1 MRALKL
7 PDRIIIFALTLA
19 LVLMTG
25 CSTMSVHRARSHSS
39 LTRELN
45 ELQPGILE
53 GYLSRDQLP
62 NSLVI
67 LPQPPVEGS
76 AAWSLDMEL
85 AKEYLDME
93 NEERKELARA
103 DAELHF
109 PEATEAFNRVL
120 NLDITEENTP
130 LVYLILRRSLTDAAL
145 STYQAKNQY
154 KRPRP
159 FMINGGPTC
168 TPDVEE
174 YLREDGSYPSGH
186 AAIGWTWALILAEL
200 FPEQADIIMVRGQE
214 FGISRNICNV
224 HWHSDV
230 VAGRTMGASVVARLH
245 ANDDFRMDMIAARAE
260 IQKIRKKE
268 Q

>member
-1 MRALKL
+1 METLKL
-7 PDRIIIFALTLA
+7 QKRILIFSLTFA
-19 LVLMTG
+19 LVLMSG
-25 CSTMSVHRARSHSS
+25 CNNMSIHRARSHSS
-39 LTRELN
+39 LTKELN

-62 NSLVI
+62 NSLII
-67 LPQPPVEGS
+67 LPQPPAEGS
-76 AAWSLDMEL
+76 AEWTLDMEL
-85 AKEYLDME
+85 AKKYLEME
-93 NEERKELARA
+93 DEDRKELAKA

-120 NLDITEENTP
+120 NMDITEEKTP
-130 LVYLILRRSLTDAAL
+130 LVYVILRRSLTDAAL

-159 FMINGGPTC
+159 FMVIGGPTC

-186 AAIGWTWALILAEL
+186 TAIGWTWALILAEL
-200 FPEQADIIMVRGQE
+200 FPEQADIIMVRGEE
-214 FGISRNICNV
+214 FGTSRNICNV

-230 VAGRTMGASVVARLH
+230 VAGRMMGASVVARLH
-245 ANDDFRMDMIAARAE
+245 ANDDFMMDMIAARAE
-260 IQKIRKKE
+260 IQKIRKKG

>member
-1 MRALKL
+1 MRTLKL
-7 PDRIIIFALTLA
+7 QKRVIIFSLTVA
-19 LVLMTG
+19 LVLMSG
-25 CSTMSVHRARSHSS
+25 CSNMSIHRAKAHSS
-39 LTRELN
+39 LTKELE
-45 ELQPGILE
+45 ELQSGILE

-62 NSLVI
+62 NSLII
-67 LPQPPVEGS
+67 LPQPPAEGS
-76 AAWSLDMEL
+76 AEWTLDQEL
-85 AKEYLDME
+85 AREYLDMK
-93 NEERKELARA
+93 NEDRREMASQ

-120 NLDITEENTP
+120 KTDITEETTP
-130 LVYLILRRSLTDAAL
+130 MVYMILRRSLTDAAL

-168 TPDVEE
+168 TPESEE
-174 YLREDGSYPSGH
+174 YLKEDGSYPSGH
-186 AAIGWTWALILAEL
+186 TAIGWTWALILAEL

-230 VAGRTMGASVVARLH
+230 VAGRMMGAAVVARLH
-245 ANDDFRMDMIAARAE
+245 TNEDFLMDMLVAKAE
-260 IQKIRKKE
+260 IQKISKTG

>member
-1 MRALKL
+1 MRTLKL
-7 PDRIIIFALTLA
+7 QKRVSIFSLTVALI
-19 LVLMTG
+19 LMSG
-25 CSTMSVHRARSHSS
+25 CNNMSIHRAISHSS
-39 LTRELN
+39 LTKELN

-62 NSLVI
+62 NSLII

-76 AAWSLDMEL
+76 AEWTLDMEL
-85 AKEYLDME
+85 AKEYLEME
-93 NEERKELARA
+93 DEDRKELARA
-103 DAELHF
+103 DAELNF

-120 NLDITEENTP
+120 NLDVTEENTP

-159 FMINGGPTC
+159 FMVNGGPTC

-186 AAIGWTWALILAEL
+186 TAIGWTWALILAEL

-230 VAGRTMGASVVARLH
+230 VAGRIMGASVVARLH
-245 ANDDFRMDMIAARAE
+245 ANDDFMMDMIAARAE
-260 IQKIRKKE
+260 IQKIRKTV

>member
-1 MRALKL
+1 MRTLKL
-7 PDRIIIFALTLA
+7 PKRIIISSISVA

-25 CSTMSVHRARSHSS
+25 CSTMSLHRARSHSS

-62 NSLVI
+62 NSLII
-67 LPQPPVEGS
+67 LPQPPAEGS
-76 AAWSLDMEL
+76 AEWALDMEL
-85 AKEYLDME
+85 AEEYLEMQDE
-93 NEERKELARA
+93 DRKELAKA

-120 NLDITEENTP
+120 SLDITEENTP

-159 FMINGGPTC
+159 FMVNGGPTC

-174 YLREDGSYPSGH
+174 YLKEDGSYPSGH
-186 AAIGWTWALILAEL
+186 TAIGWTWALILAEL

-245 ANDDFRMDMIAARAE
+245 ANENFMLDMIAARAE
-260 IQKIRKKE
+260 IQKLRKKG